1 MIRIERRR
9 TESRWLVAAVPAGS
23 LIAAAILS
31 GLILLVTGH
40 DPVATWSRLL
50 DRGFFAPGAMGATL
64 VTATPLLLTGL
75 AAAAAFRMQP
85 WNIGGEGQLYLA
97 ALAASGIGRA
107 LRDQAPLLI
116 IP

>member
-1 MIRIERRR
+1 MIRIERRL

-23 LIAAAILS
+23 LVAAAILS

-64 VTATPLLLTGL
+64 VTIQTGP
-75 AAAAAFRMQP
+75 ADPTSIVRRNSIRRTVPAST
-85 WNIGGEGQLYLA
+85 IGE
-97 ALAASGIGRA
+97 
-107 LRDQAPLLI
+107 
-116 IP
+116 